1 MFWKQIALA
10 TKNLGRNRRRN
21 LATASAV
28 ILGYAGLVLL
38 SGFVTRIEKF
48 FRATSVYI
56 NHVGTL
62 SVYKPDA
69 LEKHLLQPKK
79 YVLTP
84 DEQKSIRSIVAREF
98 PEAEAVSSTLE
109 GFTLIGNGCRT
120 WPVRVLGIEPE
131 TEKWALSHPA
141 VRSYSSEII
150 DARKGTGLWQHS
162 DTTPIAVTAKVAR
175 NLGKTKIRSLSDQTQ
190 TGAASQPQSQDC
202 AGAESERRIAQDT
215 NVQLAARTFN
225 NDFSAADAEI
235 VGHYSSGL
243 ELLEESAA
251 VVPLAALQKLYET
264 DGVTN
269 VIIHL
274 PWGQPPENAAAKL
287 RQALVKEGLSFNVH
301 HYREL
306 SVNPF
311 YAGFMSL
318 IYVMSVFFLTL
329 AVSVVTLTVSDS
341 MTMSVI
347 ERSQEMGTLRA
358 LGFRQKDITRM
369 FAIEGLLLALLCLPA
384 GFLIAYL
391 TRALVN
397 ANDILF
403 EVPGVSTRLKM
414 TLMIDP
420 VHCLVAGSLLL
431 FVSTLSGWL
440 TSYRNSRLKIVSL
453 LNTHVS

>member
-1 MFWKQIALA
+1 MFWKQIVLA

-21 LATASAV
+21 LATASAI

-48 FRATSVYI
+48 FRATSVYL

-79 YVLTP
+79 YVLNP
-84 DEQKSIRSIVAREF
+84 DEQKTIRTIAAQQF
-98 PEAEAVSSTLE
+98 PEAEAISATLE
-109 GFTLIGNGCRT
+109 GFSLIGNGCRT
-120 WPVRVLGIEPE
+120 WPVKILGIEPE
-131 TEKWALSHPA
+131 TEKWIQSHPA
-141 VRSYSSEII
+141 VKAYSSEII
-150 DARKGTGLWQHS
+150 EARKGSGLWQHT
-162 DTTPIAVTAKVAR
+162 DVTPLGVTAKVAR
-175 NLGKTKIRSLSDQTQ
+175 NLGKSKIRGVNVQAETQASKAPINCADNESLRLID
-190 TGAASQPQSQDC
+190 
-202 AGAESERRIAQDT
+202 QDT
-215 NVQLAARTFN
+215 NVQLAARTFS
-225 NDFSAADAEI
+225 NDFSAIDAEI

-243 ELLEESAA
+243 ELLEESTAI
-251 VVPLAALQKLYET
+251 VPLKALQSLFET
-264 DGVTN
+264 EGATN
-269 VIIHL
+269 IVIYL
-274 PWGQPPENAAAKL
+274 PWDQIPEMAAGKLKRALAAA
-287 RQALVKEGLSFNVH
+287 GLNVSVH
-301 HYREL
+301 HFREL
-306 SVNPF
+306 KVNPF

-318 IYVMSVFFLTL
+318 IYVMSAFFLAL

-369 FAIEGLLLALLCLPA
+369 FATEGFLLALLCLPA
-384 GFLIAYL
+384 GLLIAFI
-391 TRALVN
+391 TRSIVN
-397 ANDILF
+397 TNQVLF

-420 VHCLVAGSLLL
+420 LHCLLIGGLLIL
-431 FVSTLSGWL
+431 VSTLSGWL
-440 TSYRNSRLKIVSL
+440 TSYKNSRQRIVSL

>member
-1 MFWKQIALA
+1 MFWKQIVLA
-10 TKNLGRNRRRN
+10 AKNLGRNRRRN
-21 LATASAV
+21 IATASAI

-48 FRATSVYI
+48 FRATSVYL

-62 SVYKPDA
+62 SVYRPDA

-79 YVLTP
+79 YILSP
-84 DEQKSIRSIVAREF
+84 EEQKKIREIVSQKL
-98 PEAEAVSSTLE
+98 PEAEAISATLE

-120 WPVRVLGIEPE
+120 WPVKILGIEPE
-131 TEKWALSHPA
+131 TEKWIQSHPA
-141 VRSYSSEII
+141 VREFSSEIV
-150 DARKGTGLWQHS
+150 DARKGTGLWQHT

-175 NLGKTKIRSLSDQTQ
+175 NLGKSKIRGPNAQPELPQAK
-190 TGAASQPQSQDC
+190 GAIDC
-202 AGAESERRIAQDT
+202 ASDDTRRLIDQDT

-225 NDFSAADAEI
+225 NDFSAVDADI

-243 ELLEESAA
+243 ELLEESTAL
-251 VVPLAALQKLYET
+251 VPLKALQNLFET

-269 VIIHL
+269 VVIYL
-274 PWGQPPENAAAKL
+274 PWDQSPEAAAEKL
-287 RQALVKEGLSFNVH
+287 KNALKSAGLNLSVH
-301 HYREL
+301 HFREL

-318 IYVMSVFFLTL
+318 IYVMSAFFLTL

-358 LGFRQKDITRM
+358 LGFRQKDMTRM
-369 FAIEGLLLALLCLPA
+369 FAMEGFLLALLCLPA
-384 GFLIAYL
+384 GLVIAYL
-391 TRALVN
+391 TRTVVN
-397 ANDILF
+397 SNQVLF
-403 EVPGVSTRLKM
+403 EVPGVSTQLKM
-414 TLMIDP
+414 TLLIDP
-420 VHCLVAGSLLL
+420 LHCALAGGLLL
-431 FVSTLSGWL
+431 TVSTLSGWL
-440 TSYRNSRLKIVSL
+440 TSYKNSRQRIVSL